1 MADCEKVKQMSSL
14 YSLWVRPRSRK
25 MNSEVLI
32 LFSRKDCCLCETLE
46 KKLSNIYLEK
56 LKPSIILSIVD
67 IDSKKVS
74 LDIQM
79 KYTNEVPVI
88 VLDSTRLLK
97 RIELPRISP
106 RLKEDMLL
114 SWIQKNLNNVY
125 KTI

>member
-1 MADCEKVKQMSSL
+1 
-14 YSLWVRPRSRK
+14 
-25 MNSEVLI
+25 MNSEVLV
-32 LFSRKDCCLCETLE
+32 LYSRKGCCLCQTLE
-46 KKLSNIYLEK
+46 KKLSKICLEN
-56 LKPSIILSIVD
+56 LNPSIVLSIVD

-97 RIELPRISP
+97 KIELPRVSP

>member
-1 MADCEKVKQMSSL
+1 
-14 YSLWVRPRSRK
+14 

-32 LFSRKDCCLCETLE
+32 LYSRKGCCLCQTLE
-46 KKLSNIYLEK
+46 KKLSNLC
-56 LKPSIILSIVD
+56 LQTLNPSIVLSIID

-74 LDIQM
+74 LDIQL

-97 RIELPRISP
+97 KIELPRVSP

-114 SWIQKNLNNVY
+114 SWLQNNLNIVY
-125 KTI
+125 KID

>member
-1 MADCEKVKQMSSL
+1 
-14 YSLWVRPRSRK
+14 

-32 LFSRKDCCLCETLE
+32 LYSRKGCCLCQTLE
-46 KKLSNIYLEK
+46 KKLSKISLEN
-56 LKPSIILSIVD
+56 LNPSIVLSIVD

-79 KYTNEVPVI
+79 KYTNDVPVM

-97 RIELPRISP
+97 MIELPRVSP

-114 SWIQKNLNNVY
+114 FWIQKNLNNLY
-125 KTI
+125 NID